1 MKNSIQLFGLIA
13 VFTAALAACGG
24 GSGAAVQTSGDPAA
38 VTPPAAQPVS
48 SPAPTPVT
56 VAPVAPAPGTFP
68 PVTSPPVTAAPT
80 APVTALPA
88 GSEPVAG
95 NPAGNF
101 VTPNAAQAVNTRTPT
116 RVVGTGTADSCTGA
130 AVVSAVAL
138 GGIIAFNCGAA
149 PVTIRMA
156 NTAKVF
162 NDKPDVTLD
171 GGGLVTLDGG
181 GTTRI
186 LYQNTCDSAQVF
198 TSPRCDIQ
206 QTPKLT
212 VQNLTFRNGNSIGQT
227 TDGGGGGAIFVRGG
241 QLKIVGSRFF
251 NNQCD
256 AVGPDVGGGAVRV
269 LSVLPS
275 NPVYVV
281 SSTFGGAA
289 GLGNKCA
296 NGGALSSIGV
306 SYSVINS
313 VFTHNEATGNGANPA
328 QAGKPGGG
336 SGGAIY
342 NDGNFFS
349 LQLGGSVFSDN
360 TANEGGGAVFYV
372 SNDRSGTLAINTT
385 GFARNPSRG
394 FETDGFPGFF
404 IIAAPGQPVVTGSTL
419 TAN

>member
-1 MKNSIQLFGLIA
+1 MTNSIKFPSLVIVCA
-13 VFTAALAACGG
+13 AALAACGG
-24 GSGAAVQTSGDPAA
+24 GGGDSFSASTALADVSQTPLVPGAPP
-38 VTPPAAQPVS
+38 VTPPDA
-48 SPAPTPVT
+48 T
-56 VAPVAPAPGTFP
+56 PGTP
-68 PVTSPPVTAAPT
+68 PVTTPGNPGGVAPPSP
-80 APVTALPA
+80 
-88 GSEPVAG
+88 GNEPVAG
-95 NPAGNF
+95 NPTGNF
-101 VTPNAAQAVNTRTPT
+101 ITPAEGQAVNTRFPAQIIGNGTPE
-116 RVVGTGTADSCTGA
+116 SCTSA
-130 AVVSAVAL
+130 AVVSAVAQ
-138 GGIIAFNCGAA
+138 GGIITFNCGINT
-149 PVTIRMA
+149 VNIKMTS
-156 NTAKVF
+156 TAKVF

-198 TSPRCDIQ
+198 TSTRCDLQ
-206 QTPKLT
+206 ASPKLT
-212 VQNLTFRNGNSIGQT
+212 VQNLTFRNGNSVGQT
-227 TDGGGGGAIFVRGG
+227 VDGGGGGAIFVRGG
-241 QLKIVGSRFF
+241 QFKIVSSRFF

-269 LSVLPS
+269 LGVAAV

-289 GLGNKCA
+289 GLGNKCS

-313 VFTHNEATGNGANPA
+313 LFSHNEAIGTGANPA

-349 LQLGGSVFSDN
+349 LQLGGSIFRDN

-372 SNDRSGTLAINTT
+372 SNDRSGTLAINTST
-385 GFARNPSRG
+385 FARNLSRG
-394 FETDGFPGFF
+394 FETVGFPGFF
-404 IIAAPGQPVVTGSTL
+404 IIAAPGQPTNTSSTFSL
-419 TAN
+419 N